1 MEVRGK
7 KVIPYKRIN
16 HKGSTMVETLV
27 SFVVLFI
34 VLAALYN
41 IVVFSSELYLRSVD
55 TSRLQQKFYRE
66 IYKKDDRLDTSFITK
81 TRYIK
86 GFGGKYSDGTNS
98 YEHAALSLTI
108 VNDGNLPDGM
118 EKSEIYLNNIEV
130 TSYVCTEDN
139 NGNAIAPK
147 VVNFKFVKQ

>member
-118 EKSEIYLNNIEV
+118 EKSEIYLNSIEV

-147 VVNFKFVKQ
+147 VVNFKFDKQ

>member
-7 KVIPYKRIN
+7 KVIPYKRID

-147 VVNFKFVKQ
+147 VVNFKFDKQ

>member
-98 YEHAALSLTI
+98 
-108 VNDGNLPDGM
+108 
-118 EKSEIYLNNIEV
+118 
-130 TSYVCTEDN
+130 
-139 NGNAIAPK
+139 
-147 VVNFKFVKQ
+147 